1 VLPRPSAH
9 VSQIGATRGH
19 PIHPWSFLP
28 ELHSPPLKLL
38 PSRSFWHLAW
48 AIPTCHAHA
57 SRHSLQRTKHNHHLA
72 TKLPLNRR
80 VVSLVS
86 LATCTSMYPFSLLLP
101 ASILPAPVLPKK
113 QQCVVEASSAHLGRA
128 QIAQLT
134 VRLRIGILPFL
145 PASCNPAPAVS
156 HKAAETCT
164 RVRRPSASAETP
176 VQFHPNEH
184 RLQTRN
190 TPAESQLPGSPNSP
204 CVSISCFSSCP
215 HPRRV
220 CRKPFEP
227 SH

>member
-1 VLPRPSAH
+1 LVFGLGNPYLPR
-9 VSQIGATRGH
+9 TRE
-19 PIHPWSFLP
+19 PSFLAAH
-28 ELHSPPLKLL
+28 ETQSPPCD
-38 PSRSFWHLAW
+38 LA
-48 AIPTCHAHA
+48 
-57 SRHSLQRTKHNHHLA
+57 
-72 TKLPLNRR
+72 
-80 VVSLVS
+80 VS

-134 VRLRIGILPFL
+134 VRLRIGILPYL